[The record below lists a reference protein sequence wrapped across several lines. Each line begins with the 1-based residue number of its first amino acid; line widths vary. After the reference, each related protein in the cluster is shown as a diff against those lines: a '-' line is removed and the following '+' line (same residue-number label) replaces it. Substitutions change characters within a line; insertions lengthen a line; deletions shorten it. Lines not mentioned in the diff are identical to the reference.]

1 MKYNYQFTRY
11 PDRPVS
17 SGLPVTRNTSSKGQV
32 VIIMLIIAMIIGVV
46 IPALVYMSSFE
57 AKAIVKETKSIRAF
71 HLAEAG
77 IDRGIFKLN
86 ETGIWDTVYEG
97 TAVTGYNGDITYSD
111 IEGGEYRIK
120 FSSGPEVNQITI
132 KASGKDKTTNESRT
146 IQAIYYKAIG
156 VTSALTAGAVNAGG
170 NFIVHWGPISSLANI
185 VLSGS
190 ADNFFP
196 RKYARVHIY
205 DSPSSS
211 HDHDSPPSEG
221 TTQTSGPAWCDDE
234 YREWHDQYDVPDI
247 PELNNNYKTDA
258 QAYTTATGIPTYT
271 TGNIDLTGAYDGGGS
286 AAPFNAIANIFT
298 TYYAE
303 GNATVKSCN
312 AVGVLICKG
321 NLNID
326 TSNKGSNYD
335 ATPHSN
341 AWKEYVVGTRKEPQ
355 PQPDTDDTDEYYGDI
370 GYRCSTGTYSIDKP
384 AFIGLIYCYGS
395 ATCSGGPNFYGAIV
409 VIGNVS
415 GTGNPVIYFDL
426 TTAQNMQTTGNIRP
440 TRQSWKELPPTWS
453 L

>member
-1 MKYNYQFTRY
+1 
-11 PDRPVS
+11 
-17 SGLPVTRNTSSKGQV
+17 
-32 VIIMLIIAMIIGVV
+32 
-46 IPALVYMSSFE
+46 MSSFE

-341 AWKEYVVGTRKEPQ
+341 AWKEYVVDAPLRGGSHPL
-355 PQPDTDDTDEYYGDI
+355 PDTSASGEYRGDL

-395 ATCSGGPNFYGAIV
+395 ATCSGGPNFFGAIIV
-409 VIGNVS
+409 KGNVS

-426 TTAQNMQTTGNIRP
+426 TAAQNMQTTGNIRP